1 MLIVLFTTKNKQ
13 NPLNPVQLS
22 NRKNPAEAVMN
33 QRQVMFLPYGL
44 KHGMCSGIAVSC
56 FEKTARWDDS
66 GRKEQRANISIGA
79 RGKMQN
85 EQTAWEPECVISS
98 EGSVTQPI
106 YVTCIA
112 NSSSS
117 PTTL

>member
-1 MLIVLFTTKNKQ
+1 MSIVLFTTKKKQ

-56 FEKTARWDDS
+56 CEKKQRVEMTAAERNS
-66 GRKEQRANISIGA
+66 VLTFRLVH
-79 RGKMQN
+79 
-85 EQTAWEPECVISS
+85 TA
-98 EGSVTQPI
+98 
-106 YVTCIA
+106 
-112 NSSSS
+112 
-117 PTTL
+117 